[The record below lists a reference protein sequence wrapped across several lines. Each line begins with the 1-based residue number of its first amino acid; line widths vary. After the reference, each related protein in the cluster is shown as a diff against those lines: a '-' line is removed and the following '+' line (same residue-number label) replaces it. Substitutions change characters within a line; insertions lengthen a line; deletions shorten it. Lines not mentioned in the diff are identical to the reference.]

1 MSDNCINTTKK
12 LSLKKLKLEVNDELQ
27 RNQLKSVFG
36 GYDDGNCAITAHKLT
51 FEEAA
56 HYEPMTENERGEAFS
71 WYFNFCTQS
80 RDNLSPPVYLG
91 GGY

>member
-1 MSDNCINTTKK
+1 M
-12 LSLKKLKLEVNDELQ
+12 KLEANDVLQ

-56 HYEPMTENERGEAFS
+56 HYGPMTESERAKAFLWYYEA
-71 WYFNFCTQS
+71 CTES
-80 RDNLSPPVYLG
+80 RDNLSSPVYLG